1 MAKLWQKN
9 YELDSFVENFTVGN
23 DYILDKNL
31 VAADCLSSIAHAK
44 MLSSVKIIS
53 KEDFDK
59 LRQGLIQ
66 ILELQSKKE
75 FPITLADE
83 DCHTAIENYLVEKI
97 GESGKR
103 IHTGRSRNDQVIT
116 ALRVF
121 GRSKII
127 SIMETALEL
136 IESLIAMGQKYS
148 DVPMAGRTHMQIAMP
163 SSIGLWAM
171 SFAEELL
178 DCMKML
184 EAAYHLNNQS
194 PLGSAASFGVPLPL
208 DRKMSAE
215 LLGFEKVQNNVLY
228 CNNSR
233 GKIESMILD
242 VLEQFMLT
250 ISKIAQE
257 LIIYSMPEFGYFS
270 LPAKLCSG
278 SSIMPQKKN
287 PDVLELLRAKAATM
301 GSYSIQIKNI
311 IRSLPA
317 GYNRDFQ
324 ETKEPFLKGLELSHN
339 SLGITEL
346 TISNTTVN
354 ALNLK
359 KGFIPEIYATDA
371 SLKLVAEGMSFRDA
385 YKEVGLNIDK
395 LKDEDPE
402 SIIKKRT
409 SDGTTG
415 KLNID
420 IAISEKEKMEKF
432 VFAEKNKN
440 NKVSENLTGKI
451 FHIA

>member
-9 YELDSFVENFTVGN
+9 YELDSFVERFTVGN
-23 DYILDKNL
+23 DYIFDNNL
-31 VAADCLSSIAHAK
+31 VTADCLSSIAHAK
-44 MLSSVKIIS
+44 MLLSVKIINY
-53 KEDFDK
+53 EDFDK
-59 LRQGLIQ
+59 LRHGLIQ
-66 ILELQSKKE
+66 ILELESRKE
-75 FPITLADE
+75 FPITLSDE

-97 GESGKR
+97 GDSGKK
-103 IHTGRSRNDQVIT
+103 IHTGRSRNDQVLT

-121 GRSKII
+121 GRSKIL
-127 SIMETALEL
+127 SIMESALAL
-136 IESLIAMGQKYS
+136 IESLIAMAQKYS
-148 DVPMAGRTHMQIAMP
+148 GVPMAGRTHMQIAMP

-178 DCMKML
+178 DCMNL
-184 EAAYHLNNQS
+184 LNATYHLNNQS

-208 DRKMSAE
+208 DRKMTAE

-233 GKIESMILD
+233 GKIESMVLD
-242 VLEQFMLT
+242 ALEQFILT

-287 PDVLELLRAKAATM
+287 PDVLELLRAKSATM
-301 GSYSIQIKNI
+301 SSYSMQIKNI

-324 ETKEPFLKGLELSHN
+324 ETKEPFIKGLELAYN
-339 SLGITEL
+339 CLEITEL
-346 TISNTTVN
+346 TISNTEIN
-354 ALNLK
+354 RLNLK

-371 SLKLVAEGMSFRDA
+371 ALKLVAGGMSFRDA
-385 YKEVGLNIDK
+385 YREVGLNIDK

-402 SIIKKRT
+402 KIIATRT
-409 SDGTTG
+409 SEGTTG

-420 IAISEKEKMEKF
+420 IALSEKEKMEDF
-432 VFAEKNKN
+432 VSAEKHKI
-440 NKVSENLTGKI
+440 NKVSENLAGRI
-451 FHIA
+451 FQIA

>member
-9 YELDSFVENFTVGN
+9 YELDSFVEHFTVGN
-23 DYILDKNL
+23 DYILDSNL
-31 VAADCLSSIAHAK
+31 VTADCLSSIAHAK
-44 MLSSVKIIS
+44 MLSVVKIIS
-53 KEDFDK
+53 YEDFEK
-59 LRQGLIQ
+59 LRRGLIQ
-66 ILELQSKKE
+66 ILELESKKE
-75 FPITLADE
+75 FPITLGDE

-103 IHTGRSRNDQVIT
+103 IHTGRSRNDQALT

-127 SIMETALEL
+127 SIMETALGL
-136 IESLIAMGQKYS
+136 IESLITMGQKYS

-163 SSIGLWAM
+163 SSIGLWALA
-171 SFAEELL
+171 FAEEFL
-178 DCMKML
+178 DCMKLL
-184 EAAYHLNNQS
+184 ETVYHLNNQS

-208 DRKMSAE
+208 DRKMCAE
-215 LLGFEKVQNNVLY
+215 LLGFEKLQNNVLY

-242 VLEQFMLT
+242 SLEQFMLT

-287 PDVLELLRAKAATM
+287 PDVLELLRAKSATM
-301 GSYSIQIKNI
+301 SSYSTQIKNI
-311 IRSLPA
+311 IRSLPT

-324 ETKEPFLKGLELSHN
+324 ETKEPFIKGLELAYS
-339 SLGITEL
+339 SLEITEL
-346 TISNTTVN
+346 TISNTEIN
-354 ALNLK
+354 RQNLK

-371 SLKLVAEGMSFRDA
+371 ALKLVAGGMSFRDA

-402 SIIKKRT
+402 KIIKTRT
-409 SDGTTG
+409 SEGTTG

-420 IAISEKEKMEKF
+420 IALSEKEKMEKF
-432 VFAEKNKN
+432 VSAEKLKI
-440 NKVSENLTGKI
+440 NKVAENLAGRA
-451 FHIA
+451 FRIA

>member
-9 YELDSFVENFTVGN
+9 YELDSFVEHFTVGN
-23 DYILDKNL
+23 DYILDNNL
-31 VAADCLSSIAHAK
+31 ITADCLSSIAHAK

-53 KEDFDK
+53 YEDFDK
-59 LRQGLIQ
+59 LRHGLIQ
-66 ILELQSKKE
+66 ILELKSNKE
-75 FPITLADE
+75 FPITMTDE
-83 DCHTAIENYLVEKI
+83 DCHTTIENYLVEKI

-103 IHTGRSRNDQVIT
+103 IHTGRSRNDQVLT

-127 SIMETALEL
+127 SVMETALAL
-136 IESLIAMGQKYS
+136 IESLITMGQKYS

-163 SSIGLWAM
+163 SSVGLWAM
-171 SFAEELL
+171 AFAEELL
-178 DCMKML
+178 DCMKLL

-194 PLGSAASFGVPLPL
+194 PLGAAASFGVPLPL
-208 DRKMSAE
+208 DRKMTAE

-233 GKIESMILD
+233 GKIESIILD
-242 VLEQFMLT
+242 SLEQFMLT

-287 PDVLELLRAKAATM
+287 PDVLELLRAKSATM
-301 GSYSIQIKNI
+301 SSYSIQIKNI
-311 IRSLPA
+311 IRSLPT

-324 ETKEPFLKGLELSHN
+324 ETKEPFIKGLELAHN
-339 SLGITEL
+339 SIGITEL
-346 TISNTTVN
+346 TIANTEIN
-354 ALNLK
+354 RINLK
-359 KGFIPEIYATDA
+359 KGFIPEIYATDEA
-371 SLKLVAEGMSFRDA
+371 LKLVAGGMSFRDA

-395 LKDEDPE
+395 LKNQDPE
-402 SIIKKRT
+402 KIIKTRQ
-409 SDGTTG
+409 SEGTTG

-420 IAISEKEKMEKF
+420 LALAEKEKMDDFVLREKL
-432 VFAEKNKN
+432 KINM
-440 NKVSENLTGKI
+440 VSENLTGRIFKI
-451 FHIA
+451 A

>member
-9 YELDSFVENFTVGN
+9 YELDSFVERFTVGN
-23 DYILDKNL
+23 DYLLDDDL
-31 VAADCLSSIAHAK
+31 VAADCLASIAHAK

-53 KEDFDK
+53 HEDFDK

-66 ILELQSKKE
+66 ILELESRKE
-75 FPITLADE
+75 FPITLGDE

-103 IHTGRSRNDQVIT
+103 IHTGRSRNDQALT

-127 SIMETALEL
+127 SIMESALTL
-136 IESLIAMGQKYS
+136 TESFIAMGEKYS

-171 SFAEELL
+171 AFAEELL
-178 DCMKML
+178 DCMKIVK
-184 EAAYHLNNQS
+184 AAYHLNNQS

-208 DRKMSAE
+208 DREMSAE

-233 GKIESMILD
+233 GKIESIILD
-242 VLEQFMLT
+242 SLEQFMLT
-250 ISKIAQE
+250 ISKAAQE
-257 LIIYSMPEFGYFS
+257 LIIYSMPEFAYFS

-287 PDVLELLRAKAATM
+287 PDVLELLRAKSATM
-301 GSYSIQIKNI
+301 GSYSMQIKSI
-311 IRSLPA
+311 IRSLPT

-324 ETKEPFLKGLELSHN
+324 ETKEPFLKGLELVHN
-339 SLGITEL
+339 SIGITTL
-346 TISNTTVN
+346 TISNTEVN

-371 SLKLVAEGMSFRDA
+371 VLKLVVEGKSFRDA
-385 YKEVGLNIDK
+385 YKKIAQNIDK
-395 LKDEDPE
+395 LDEGDPE
-402 SIIKKRT
+402 TIIKKRT
-409 SDGTTG
+409 SEGTTG

-420 IAISEKEKMEKF
+420 IALSEKEKMKNFISDEKI
-432 VFAEKNKN
+432 KN
-440 NKVSENLTGKI
+440 NKVSENLAGKV
-451 FHIA
+451 FQIA

>member
-9 YELDSFVENFTVGN
+9 YELDSFVEHFTVGN
-23 DYILDKNL
+23 DYILDNDL
-31 VAADCLSSIAHAK
+31 VTSDCLSSIAHAK
-44 MLSSVKIIS
+44 MLASVKIIS

-59 LRQGLIQ
+59 LRNGLIQ
-66 ILELQSKKE
+66 ILELQSKNE

-97 GESGKR
+97 GEAGKR
-103 IHTGRSRNDQVIT
+103 IHTGRSRNDQVLT

-121 GRSKII
+121 GRAKII
-127 SIMETALEL
+127 SIMETALAL
-136 IESLIAMGQKYS
+136 IESFITMGKKYS

-163 SSIGLWAM
+163 SSVGLWAM
-171 SFAEELL
+171 AFAEELL
-178 DCMKML
+178 DCMKTL
-184 EAAYHLNNQS
+184 ETAYGLNNQS

-233 GKIESMILD
+233 GKIESIILD
-242 VLEQFMLT
+242 SLEQFMLT
-250 ISKIAQE
+250 ISKAAQE

-270 LPAKLCSG
+270 LPSKLCSG

-301 GSYSIQIKNI
+301 GSYSMQIKNI

-324 ETKEPFLKGLELSHN
+324 ETKEPFLKGLELAHN
-339 SLGITEL
+339 SIGITEL
-346 TISNTTVN
+346 TISNTEVN
-354 ALNLK
+354 KENLK

-371 SLKLVAEGMSFRDA
+371 ALKLVAEGMSFRDA
-385 YKEVGLNIDK
+385 YKEVGLNVDK

-402 SIIKKRT
+402 KIIKNRT
-409 SDGTTG
+409 SEGTTG

-420 IAISEKEKMEKF
+420 IALSDKEKMEKF
-432 VFAEKNKN
+432 VSAERDKN
-440 NKVSENLTGKI
+440 NKVSENLAGKVYR
-451 FHIA
+451 IA

>member
-9 YELDSFVENFTVGN
+9 YELDSFVEHFTVGN
-23 DYILDKNL
+23 DYILDDDL
-31 VAADCLSSIAHAK
+31 VVADCLSSIAHAK
-44 MLSSVKIIS
+44 MLLAIKIIS

-59 LRQGLIQ
+59 LQQGLIQ

-97 GESGKR
+97 GEAGKR
-103 IHTGRSRNDQVIT
+103 IHTGRSRNDQVLT

-127 SIMETALEL
+127 SIMETAIAL
-136 IESLIAMGQKYS
+136 IESLIAMGQKHS

-208 DRKMSAE
+208 DRKMSSE

-233 GKIESMILD
+233 GKIESIILD
-242 VLEQFMLT
+242 ALEQFMLT

-311 IRSLPA
+311 IRSLPS

-324 ETKEPFLKGLELSHN
+324 ETKGAFMKGLELAHS
-339 SLGITEL
+339 SIGVTAL
-346 TISNTTVN
+346 TISNTEIN
-354 ALNLK
+354 AWNLK

-371 SLKLVAEGMSFRDA
+371 ALKLVAEGMSFRDA

-409 SDGTTG
+409 SEGTTG

-420 IAISEKEKMEKF
+420 IALSEKEKMEKF
-432 VFAEKNKN
+432 ISNERIKN
-440 NKVSENLTGKI
+440 NKVSENLTGKV
-451 FHIA
+451 FQIA